1 MLWLQFQLLT
11 LLNWLSQLFSKVLNI
26 RTMYRQLLHISRIYL
41 LRKVEIVI
49 EQLSVLK
56 LALKKYLYIFK
67 VSVKCMYVDVTIANI
82 S

>member
-1 MLWLQFQLLT
+1 
-11 LLNWLSQLFSKVLNI
+11 
-26 RTMYRQLLHISRIYL
+26 MYLI
-41 LRKVEIVI
+41 RKVEIVI

-67 VSVKCMYVDVTIANI
+67 VSVNCMYVDVTIANI